1 MRKITLLTLFILIAA
16 TSNIF
21 AQERKNVVKVNL
33 WSFAAATFNF
43 AYERALNEKTSV
55 QLDAAYTGVSSGG
68 TKYSGY
74 QIQPEVRFYFSEK
87 GAPSGFYVAPFARY
101 RSLGLSVTAP
111 EYDSY
116 GNPTGNTT
124 TDKMTWNSVGGGL
137 VVGGQWLFGGRVA
150 LGVFGGPAYYAHSF
164 KYDGNATQDNFT
176 IKGGTGGFSFRSG
189 LTLGV
194 AF

>member
-33 WSFAAATFNF
+33 FSFAASTFNF

-55 QLDAAYTGVSSGG
+55 QLDAAYTGASAGG
-68 TKYSGY
+68 YKYTGY

-101 RSLGLSVTAP
+101 RSLKVSESYSDAYGNSVT
-111 EYDSY
+111 
-116 GNPTGNTT
+116 
-124 TDKMTWNSVGGGL
+124 DKITWNSVGGGL
-137 VVGGQWLFGGRVA
+137 VVGGQWIFGGRVA
-150 LGVFGGPAYYAHSF
+150 LGVFGGPAYYAHTL
-164 KYDGNATQDNFT
+164 KAVGNANADSFSV
-176 IKGGTGGFSFRSG
+176 KGGTGGFAFRSG
-189 LTLGV
+189 VTLGV